1 MDCKVLAQDHLASNK
16 NMPVSKNDSYEEIVA
31 KLGSLAIIS

>member
-16 NMPVSKNDSYEEIVA
+16 NMPVSKNDSHDEVVA
-31 KLGSLAIIS
+31 KLESLAIAS